1 MICEI
6 TGMDIT
12 NASMYDGPTATA
24 EAMFMALAETKRK
37 KVLLSETL
45 HPRTIE
51 IIKTY
56 GTYRDVDFVMVP
68 ELHGVTHLSEL
79 KHLVTDAAAFIVQN
93 PNKYNDLLLKI
104 WMVLLIYYMKIMHYL
119 S

>member
-45 HPRTIE
+45 HPRT
-51 IIKTY
+51 
-56 GTYRDVDFVMVP
+56 RN
-68 ELHGVTHLSEL
+68 H
-79 KHLVTDAAAFIVQN
+79 
-93 PNKYNDLLLKI
+93 
-104 WMVLLIYYMKIMHYL
+104 
-119 S
+119 